1 MSVCAHVFVKMYLHA
16 GTYMTDSV
24 AQLFW
29 IIVPR
34 QMFCSIPHTVVCSPQ
49 CANGTGVCVANNTCS
64 CAPGYLG
71 DTCSEQ
77 GTYIVPFTVKDNYN

>member
-1 MSVCAHVFVKMYLHA
+1 MCMCEWHVYVCIFVLEAVVVFRSQCTCSKDLNNYTKSVL
-16 GTYMTDSV
+16 
-24 AQLFW
+24 
-29 IIVPR
+29 
-34 QMFCSIPHTVVCSPQ
+34 PHTVVCSPQ

-77 GTYIVPFTVKDNYN
+77 GELQ